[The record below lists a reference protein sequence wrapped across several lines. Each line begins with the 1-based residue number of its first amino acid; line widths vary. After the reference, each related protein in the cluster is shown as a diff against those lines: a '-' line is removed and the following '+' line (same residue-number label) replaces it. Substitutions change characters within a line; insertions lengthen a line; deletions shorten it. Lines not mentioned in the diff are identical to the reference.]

1 MLAIIKDSVQA
12 NKQQQALA
20 VNANPWTRR
29 LGIVAPLFVFV
40 IVVDAEYSDLTYID
54 GTYGHLRI
62 AEFFPARL
70 GYLKR

>member
-1 MLAIIKDSVQA
+1 MGHTTIPAAPMVANTKDSVQA

-40 IVVDAEYSDLTYID
+40 IVADAEYSDLTYIEA
-54 GTYGHLRI
+54 THVL
-62 AEFFPARL
+62 
-70 GYLKR
+70 